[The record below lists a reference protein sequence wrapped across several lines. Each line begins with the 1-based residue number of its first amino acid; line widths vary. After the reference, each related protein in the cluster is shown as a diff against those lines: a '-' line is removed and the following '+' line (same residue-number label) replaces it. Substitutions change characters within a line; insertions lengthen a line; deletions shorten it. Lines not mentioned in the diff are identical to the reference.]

1 MGSGNMYYND
11 NQCNETVCTRRS
23 CRFSCLGIIL
33 AILTFFAALGIG
45 AIIGVSFFETIMTA
59 MAAIVVFVVIIAI
72 LIAILLIY
80 RFCNCRGTDSNCD

>member
-1 MGSGNMYYND
+1 MYN
-11 NQCNETVCTRRS
+11 NQCYENSCSRRN

-45 AIIGVSFFETIMTA
+45 ALIGVAFFETIMSA
-59 MAAIVVFVVIIAI
+59 MAAIVVFIVIIAI

-80 RFCNCRGTDSNCD
+80 RYCNCLRINNSGD

>member
-1 MGSGNMYYND
+1 MGSGNMYNNQYNE
-11 NQCNETVCTRRS
+11 NCCERRG

-45 AIIGVSFFETIMTA
+45 ALIGVALFETIMTA

-80 RFCNCRGTDSNCD
+80 RFCSCRGRDSGCD